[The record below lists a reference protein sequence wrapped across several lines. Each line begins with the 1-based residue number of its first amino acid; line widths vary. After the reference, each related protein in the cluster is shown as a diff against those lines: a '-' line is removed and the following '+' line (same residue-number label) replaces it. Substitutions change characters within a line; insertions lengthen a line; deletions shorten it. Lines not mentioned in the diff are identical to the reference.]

1 MHAYG
6 FLYLLPLACF
16 FEGKELWLLIYRS
29 YSFISSSNNN
39 IIDSNGNNN
48 IDYHNIMNIN
58 NSSTSIILS
67 STLSSI
73 PNQQLLELSLTSLS
87 SSSSLQDDNN
97 NEVIILLRLFL
108 INSIA
113 FTLYNL
119 SGAFV
124 LQYSNLMIH
133 SVINTFRY
141 IQCLRWMVYFDQCY
155 Y

>member
-6 FLYLLPLACF
+6 FLYLFPLACF
-16 FEGKELWLLIYRS
+16 FEGKELWLLIYRL
-29 YSFISSSNNN
+29 YNYINSSNNSMFDIN
-39 IIDSNGNNN
+39 GRGIDHHKSMYINNN
-48 IDYHNIMNIN
+48 
-58 NSSTSIILS
+58 STSLDY
-67 STLSSI
+67 TSI
-73 PNQQLLELSLTSLS
+73 PNQQLLEALSP
-87 SSSSLQDDNN
+87 SSSSLQDDNY
-97 NEVIILLRLFL
+97 NELIVLLRLFI

-141 IQCLRWMVYFDQCY
+141 IYVAYSIRIFIV
-155 Y
+155 

>member
-6 FLYLLPLACF
+6 FLYLFPLACF
-16 FEGKELWLLIYRS
+16 FEGKELWLLIYRV
-29 YSFISSSNNN
+29 YNYIHSSNDNM
-39 IIDSNGNNN
+39 IDINGRGIDHHKSMYINNN
-48 IDYHNIMNIN
+48 
-58 NSSTSIILS
+58 STSLDY
-67 STLSSI
+67 TSI
-73 PNQQLLELSLTSLS
+73 PNQQLIEALSP
-87 SSSSLQDDNN
+87 SSSSLQDDNY
-97 NEVIILLRLFL
+97 NELIVLLRLFI

-141 IQCLRWMVYFDQCY
+141 KNIFSIV
-155 Y
+155 

>member
-6 FLYLLPLACF
+6 FLYLFPLACF
-16 FEGKELWLLIYRS
+16 FEGKELWLLIYRV
-29 YSFISSSNNN
+29 Y
-39 IIDSNGNNN
+39 NN
-48 IDYHNIMNIN
+48 IDSSNIN
-58 NSSTSIILS
+58 EININGNGIDHHNSIYFNNISTSLDYTS
-67 STLSSI
+67 V
-73 PNQQLLELSLTSLS
+73 PNQQLLEVLR

-97 NEVIILLRLFL
+97 NNELIVLLRLFI

-141 IQCLRWMVYFDQCY
+141 SIAYYLQYIIVYFDY
-155 Y
+155 YYCFS

>member
-6 FLYLLPLACF
+6 FLYLFPLACF
-16 FEGKELWLLIYRS
+16 FEGKELWLLIYRV
-29 YSFISSSNNN
+29 YNYINSSNDNM
-39 IIDSNGNNN
+39 IDINGSGIDHQWNSIYINNN
-48 IDYHNIMNIN
+48 
-58 NSSTSIILS
+58 STSLDY
-67 STLSSI
+67 TSI
-73 PNQQLLELSLTSLS
+73 PNQQLLEALTSS
-87 SSSSLQDDNN
+87 SSSSLQDDNY
-97 NEVIILLRLFL
+97 NELIVLLRLFI

-141 IQCLRWMVYFDQCY
+141 KNIFSIV
-155 Y
+155 

>member
-6 FLYLLPLACF
+6 FLYLFPLACF
-16 FEGKELWLLIYRS
+16 FEGKELWLLIYRV
-29 YSFISSSNNN
+29 YNYINSSNDNM
-39 IIDSNGNNN
+39 IDINGSG
-48 IDYHNIMNIN
+48 IDHHNSMYIN
-58 NSSTSIILS
+58 KNSTSLDY
-67 STLSSI
+67 TSI
-73 PNQQLLELSLTSLS
+73 PNQQLLEALSP
-87 SSSSLQDDNN
+87 SSSSLQDDNY
-97 NEVIILLRLFL
+97 NELIVLLRLFI

-141 IQCLRWMVYFDQCY
+141 IYSM
-155 Y
+155 

>member
-6 FLYLLPLACF
+6 FLYLFPLACF
-16 FEGKELWLLIYRS
+16 FEGKELWLLIYKA
-29 YSFISSSNNN
+29 YNYISSSNNSN
-39 IIDSNGNNN
+39 GMIDSHGNGLN
-48 IDYHNIMNIN
+48 YHNSININ

-67 STLSSI
+67 SI
-73 PNQQLLELSLTSLS
+73 PNQQLLESLT
-87 SSSSLQDDNN
+87 SSSLQDDNN
-97 NEVIILLRLFL
+97 NEVIILLRLFI

-141 IQCLRWMVYFDQCY
+141 IYIYLIV
-155 Y
+155 